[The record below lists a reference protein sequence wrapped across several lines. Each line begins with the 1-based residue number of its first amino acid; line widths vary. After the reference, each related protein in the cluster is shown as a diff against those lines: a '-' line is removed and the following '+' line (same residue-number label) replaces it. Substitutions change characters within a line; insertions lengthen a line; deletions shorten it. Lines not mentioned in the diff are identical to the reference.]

1 MLRYLTKKRR
11 SLTIEFDNLNLEF
24 LRHVLVIPGPSWSTL
39 VLEDGCGFGSQQLC
53 MDVGTRA
60 AGEFQYL
67 LSFSSCSLEQKSH
80 LPSLAQQVS
89 CTLTAYI

>member
-1 MLRYLTKKRR
+1 
-11 SLTIEFDNLNLEF
+11 
-24 LRHVLVIPGPSWSTL
+24 
-39 VLEDGCGFGSQQLC
+39 

-89 CTLTAYI
+89 CTLTAYMPTYDSVAMHGFWSSASRMMRMHFEEVENVELISSRLLGVAGLSEAPVA